1 MAFAHELSWSVSRSG
16 TYATCP
22 RAYYHNYYLSW
33 LGWSWDAPA
42 ERKLAYKLKKLTRLP
57 MWAGDCLH
65 EALAAWFEEKV
76 AGRERDAAWVEGHA
90 LKALRDGYKQS
101 RDEAAAWE
109 RRPARHTRMA
119 EHYYG
124 ESKVDETND
133 NAKEYGTR
141 YVERIVEGTRAFFE
155 APELARVR
163 EASPADFL
171 ACEELGTIEL
181 NETKVY
187 AIPDF
192 AFREGDDVWIYDW
205 KTGSPREQDLFQ
217 LALYCLYAE
226 QKWGV
231 DPTAVRCVDAYLPT
245 GQYVEKRFSRED
257 LDATLARVTES
268 MAAMRAV
275 HFNADEG
282 MGDASDFPQIPLD
295 SSDARECRTCNF
307 RELCGRT

>member
-16 TYATCP
+16 TFATC
-22 RAYYHNYYLSW
+22 RRSYYHNYYLSW
-33 LGWSWDAPA
+33 LGWSWDAPPQ
-42 ERKLAYKLKKLTRLP
+42 RKLAYKLKKLTRLP

-65 EALAAWFEEKV
+65 EALAAWFEEK
-76 AGRERDAAWVEGHA
+76 AGGRERDAAWVEAHA

-109 RRPARHTRMA
+109 KRPAKNIRLA

-124 ESKVDETND
+124 EPSVDESND

-141 YVERIVEGTRAFFE
+141 YVERIREGTRAFFE
-155 APELARVR
+155 APELERVR
-163 EASPADFL
+163 AASPEDYL

-181 NETKVY
+181 NGTKVF

-217 LALYCLYAE
+217 LAMYCLYAE

-231 DPTAVRCVDAYLPT
+231 DPSAVRCVDAYLPS
-245 GQYVEKRFSRED
+245 GQYVEKTFTIAD
-257 LDATLARVTES
+257 LDATLARATES

-275 HFNADEG
+275 HFDADAG
-282 MGDASDFPQIPLD
+282 MGDPADFPQIPAD
-295 SSDARECRTCNF
+295 SPEARECRTCHF
-307 RELCGRT
+307 RELCDRV